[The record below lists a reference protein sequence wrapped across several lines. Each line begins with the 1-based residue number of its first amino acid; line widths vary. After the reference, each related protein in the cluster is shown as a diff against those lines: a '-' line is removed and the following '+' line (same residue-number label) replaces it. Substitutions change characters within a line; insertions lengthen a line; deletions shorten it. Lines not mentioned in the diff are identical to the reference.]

1 MTPMVLPDRPPYDL
15 VAAEYYDTVRHP
27 TCQNFGE
34 LSERF
39 LRQRA
44 EALASREGW
53 TLEIG
58 AGRSVV
64 APALLARGIGLDRLI
79 LLDRSRA
86 MLEHSRRWQSLGA
99 KLLVAD
105 AAASA
110 IRSATISLVVAGLG
124 DPYNDERLWMEVHRI
139 TIPGGTCLF
148 TAPAL
153 EWAERFRASSDRSE
167 AEFVLGDGTA
177 IAVPSKVLSVE
188 EQTRLVAAAGMRVVE
203 VADYSSAELI
213 SPHSKK
219 LDVFDGAMH
228 VPIIRGFAI
237 RQS

>member
-1 MTPMVLPDRPPYDL
+1 MVSPDRTAYDV
-15 VAAEYYDTVRHP
+15 VATEYYDPVRHP
-27 TCQNFGE
+27 TCHNFGE

-39 LRQRA
+39 LLRRI
-44 EALASREGW
+44 EVLASREGW

-64 APALLARGIGLDRLI
+64 APVLRARGIGLDRLI

-105 AAASA
+105 AAATA
-110 IRSATISLVVAGLG
+110 ISDAVISLVVAGLG
-124 DPYNDERLWMEVHRI
+124 DPYNDERLWKEVRRVMV
-139 TIPGGTCLF
+139 PGGTCLF

-153 EWAERFRASSDRSE
+153 EWAGRFRASSGRSE

-188 EQTRLVAAAGMRVVE
+188 KQTRLVATAGMRVVE
-203 VADYSSAELI
+203 VADYSSAELVG
-213 SPHSKK
+213 PHSKK

-237 RQS
+237 RKS